1 MSEEIPTEKFE
12 LEPKLNLKS
21 EFTPPTFEEWKEQ
34 VEKDLKGASY
44 EKKLITKT
52 YEGINLNPIYSKKD
66 ITNSPFIDSLPS
78 GDNFVRGSS
87 SSGYHGK
94 SWDVNQE
101 ILTADVEDFNNI
113 VLDALCKG
121 QNCINLKLDTATK
134 LGLDADYADTE
145 MVGDTGLSISAI
157 NSLKRALKN
166 IDFDSVPLYIDAGY
180 NVIPFLSLIN
190 AYFEESN
197 LDISKLSGSIIADP
211 IAQLTNYNE
220 LPVDLEFVFDM
231 MKNSVEWGNKFAGNI
246 KTIGINT
253 IPYLNAGA
261 NAVQELAYAMST
273 LVYYLNELIE
283 RGLEPENVF
292 SKIQFSFGVST
303 NYFMEIAKFRAVNVL
318 LKAIASEFGIDN
330 KDLKLNIGAKSS
342 EFNQTVLDPYVNM
355 LRTTS
360 QTFSAILGG
369 VNYITTS
376 PFDETLRRPDNFSRR
391 IARNT
396 QTILREE
403 SHLDQVIDPAGGS
416 YYIESLTEEI
426 AKKSWE
432 LFKEVESNGG
442 ILESLKTG
450 FIQKSINEIFEQ
462 RQNDINKRKSV
473 IVGTNMF
480 ADVHEKE
487 LEIRKFDQKAFQK
500 KRSEYLKKFR
510 VNGSTEKHQAILDKL
525 NLIPNSN
532 SIEIIETITEA
543 FRIGSTIGEVTS
555 SLYSSHKVELKI
567 NKLVKQRASEG
578 FEKLRHL
585 AQNYRDKNG
594 HLPKVFLANYGS
606 ISEYKARADFSKG
619 FFEVGG
625 FDVIDPK
632 GFKTTEEV
640 VNASLES
647 GATVIVIC
655 STDDNYPEIV
665 PKVVSG
671 LKSQHKNL
679 QIILAGYPNDQV
691 DEHKKS
697 GIDDFIFLGANV
709 MEKLTNLFNKIGG
722 TK

>member
-1 MSEEIPTEKFE
+1 MSEEIPTEKFILESE
-12 LEPKLNLKS
+12 LKLKS
-21 EFTPPTFEEWKEQ
+21 EFTPPTFEEWKVQ

-52 YEGINLNPIYSKKD
+52 YEGINLNPIYTKKD
-66 ITNSPFIDSLPS
+66 IQNSPFIDALPS

-101 ILTADVEDFNNI
+101 ILTSDVEDFNKI
-113 VLDALCKG
+113 IIDALKKG
-121 QNCINLKLDTATK
+121 QNCVSLKLDSATK

-166 IDFDSVPLYIDAGY
+166 INFDSVPLYVDAGY

-211 IAQLTNYNE
+211 ITHLTLYNE
-220 LPVDLEFVFDM
+220 LPVDLGFVFDM
-231 MKNSVEWGNKFAGNI
+231 MKNSVEWENKFAGNI

-253 IPYLNAGA
+253 VPYLNAGA
-261 NAVQELAYAMST
+261 NAIQELAYAMST

-283 RGLEPENVF
+283 RGLKPEDVF
-292 SKIQFSFGVST
+292 TKIQFSFGIST
-303 NYFMEIAKFRAVNVL
+303 NYFMEIAKFRAVKVL

-416 YYIESLTEEI
+416 FYIEALTEEI
-426 AKKSWE
+426 AYKSWE

-450 FIQKSINEIFEQ
+450 HIQKSINKIFEQ

-480 ADVHEKE
+480 ADVHEKY

-500 KRSEYLKKFR
+500 KRAEYLNKFR

-532 SIEIIETITEA
+532 SIEMIDTITEA
-543 FRIGSTIGEVTS
+543 FRIGSTLGEITS
-555 SLYSSHKVELKI
+555 SLNSSHKAELKI
-567 NKLVKQRASEG
+567 NKLVKQRASEK
-578 FEKLRHL
+578 FEKLRYL
-585 AQNYRDKNG
+585 AQNYKRANDF
-594 HLPKVFLANYGS
+594 LPKVFLANYGS
-606 ISEYKARADFSKG
+606 INEYKGRADFSKG

-632 GFKTTEEV
+632 GFETTDEV

-647 GATVIVIC
+647 GAPIIVIC

-665 PKVVSG
+665 PKIVNGIKNKNSG
-671 LKSQHKNL
+671 IQV
-679 QIILAGYPNDQV
+679 ILAGYPKEQI

-697 GIDDFIFLGANV
+697 GIDDFIFLGADV